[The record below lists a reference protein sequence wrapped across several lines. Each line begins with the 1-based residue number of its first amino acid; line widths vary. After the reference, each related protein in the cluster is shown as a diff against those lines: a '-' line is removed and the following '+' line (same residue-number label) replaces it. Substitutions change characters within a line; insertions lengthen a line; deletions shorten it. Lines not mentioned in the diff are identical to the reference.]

1 MTKQVTNRRSAHR
14 FAPWGRPL
22 AGATAVLAAAA
33 GLSACG
39 GPSASKQL
47 TLSVSSGPPGTVV
60 SVSGKAGSG
69 CSPGANW
76 FGFDFEHASG
86 KGPATEMTTPVD
98 PKGTWTASFAV
109 PNYLGGPG
117 KSGLG
122 APVTPGAYR
131 LVAKSCKGDVVATAK
146 FDVTSAEAPASA
158 GNYYVGIV
166 ASPDGQGYWLVRA
179 GGEVSA
185 FGDAHWYGSLAAS
198 KAKAEGGVVGMART
212 YDAHGY
218 WLATADG
225 RVFGFGD
232 ARDYGSA
239 SAKEATAN
247 GPIVGIAATPKGNGY
262 WLVSAGGH
270 VYGFGGAHVD
280 GMPGSHLAPF
290 DAIGTRPAGGYI
302 VTAADDGAVYLYPGN
317 LLASGGPGNAL
328 GASLVGT
335 AVTPSGN
342 GAWQAGMDG
351 GVVTW
356 GDAGFYG
363 SVPSQGESLPA
374 PVTAIAATPDGRGY
388 WLLGAKG
395 HVYSFGD
402 AKVFPASGG

>member
-1 MTKQVTNRRSAHR
+1 VTKQRSI
-14 FAPWGRPL
+14 FGLPPWGRVV
-22 AGATAVLAAAA
+22 AGTAAVLVAAL
-33 GLSACG
+33 GVSACG

-47 TLSVSSGPPGTVV
+47 TLSASSGPPGSVV

-69 CSPGANW
+69 CSPGTNW
-76 FGFDFEHASG
+76 FGFDFERASG
-86 KGPATEMTTPVD
+86 QVTDMTTPVS
-98 PKGTWTASFAV
+98 PKGTWTVSFAV
-109 PNYLGGPG
+109 PTYLGS
-117 KSGLG
+117 SGAHGTG
-122 APVTPGAYR
+122 APVTPGRYR
-131 LVAKSCKGDVVATAK
+131 LVAKSCKGHVVATAS
-146 FDVTSAEAPASA
+146 FQVTSAEPPALA
-158 GNYYVGIV
+158 ANYYVGMV
-166 ASPDGQGYWLVRA
+166 STTDGQGYWLVRA
-179 GGEVSA
+179 DGAVSA
-185 FGDAHWYGSLAAS
+185 FGDARWYGSLPEA
-198 KAKAEGGVVGMART
+198 KAKASGGVVGIART

-218 WLATADG
+218 WLAAADG
-225 RVFGFGD
+225 AVFGFGD
-232 ARDYGSA
+232 ARDYGSLA
-239 SAKEATAN
+239 AKGVTPA
-247 GPIVGIAATPKGNGY
+247 GPVVGIAATPKGNGY
-262 WLVSAGGH
+262 WLLSAGGH
-270 VYGFGGAHVD
+270 VYGFGGAHVL

-290 DAIGTRPAGGYI
+290 DAIGTRPAGGYV

-317 LLASGGPGNAL
+317 VLASGGPGNAL

-374 PVTAIAATPDGRGY
+374 PVIAIAATPDGRGY

-402 AKVFPASGG
+402 AKVFSASGG